1 MSFLQLYGFPDLVE
15 PAGLTKNTTV
25 RFMSHLYAYGL
36 PELVGPE
43 ELRDGVVIVVDVL
56 RATTTIVSALHAG
69 AKCVVPL
76 LEIEE
81 TLDLK
86 RKILEGSDPRFL
98 PIPNESDLLLGGER
112 QGKRVD
118 GFDLGNSPQEY
129 TPERVAGKTILF
141 STTNG
146 TKAMHRAAL
155 AQTILP
161 ACFLNAEAVARFVSS
176 YDSIHILCAG
186 TDGQMTEEDLYLAG
200 LLVKRIHQNAKSRF
214 QLNAQAVSARET
226 WERLFDKEQVTFQTL
241 AYHLYQSRGGH
252 NLCKIGLKSDID
264 VAARIDSVSLV
275 VNLDPKNGIVVL

>member
-1 MSFLQLYGFPDLVE
+1 MTQMSSLYV
-15 PAGLTKNTTV
+15 
-25 RFMSHLYAYGL
+25 YAL
-36 PELVGPE
+36 PELVEPE
-43 ELRDGVVIVVDVL
+43 ELRDGVVIVIDVL

-81 TLDLK
+81 TLNLK
-86 RKILEGSDPRFL
+86 QRILAGGDPRFL
-98 PIPNESDLLLGGER
+98 PVPQESDLLLGGER
-112 QGKRVD
+112 QGKRID

-161 ACFLNAEAVARFVSS
+161 GCFLNAEAVARFVSG

-186 TDGQMTEEDLYLAG
+186 TNGQMTEEDLYLAG
-200 LLVKRIHQNAKSRF
+200 LLVKRIQQNAKSHF
-214 QLNAQAVSARET
+214 QLNAQAVSVREI
-226 WERLFDKEQVTFQTL
+226 WERLFEKEPVSAQTL
-241 AYHLYQSRGGH
+241 APHLYQSRGGR

-264 VAARIDSVSLV
+264 VAASIDSVPLV
-275 VNLDPKNGIVVL
+275 VKLIPQKMIVEPKN

>member
-1 MSFLQLYGFPDLVE
+1 MSQLYV
-15 PAGLTKNTTV
+15 
-25 RFMSHLYAYGL
+25 YAL
-36 PELVGPE
+36 PELVEPE
-43 ELRDGVVIVVDVL
+43 ELRDGVVIVIDVL

-69 AKCVVPL
+69 TKCVVPL

-81 TLDLK
+81 TLNLK
-86 RKILEGSDPRFL
+86 QRILAGGDPRFL
-98 PIPNESDLLLGGER
+98 PVPQESGLLLGGER
-112 QGKRVD
+112 QGKRID

-155 AQTILP
+155 AQIVLP
-161 ACFLNAEAVARFVSS
+161 ACFLNAEVVARFVSD

-200 LLVKRIHQNAKSRF
+200 LLVKRIQQNAKNRF
-214 QLNAQAVSARET
+214 QLNAQAISVRET
-226 WERLFDKEQVTFQTL
+226 WERLFEKVQVSAQTL
-241 AYHLYQSRGGH
+241 ASHLYQSRGGR

-264 VAARIDSVSLV
+264 VAARIDSVLLV
-275 VNLDPKNGIVVL
+275 VKLDSTGLIF